1 MILIENKTLFAFYIY
16 IFSFEDLIPAPF
28 SSQMLIMTW
37 LSWFLYTRIVS
48 FDKTTCDEQH
58 CGCLNVCGTWM
69 ENQLPS
75 KGQNSDPEAY
85 CQRVQRTIEKKISY
99 SRNHEDVKLSWFK
112 FQEKRDFFFFFSHR
126 ASSWPSCCPFLFA
139 SSSVHIFLLASLPLI
154 PHTLC
159 WGGRAAVI
167 SVWQECLSSPPQP
180 QVTCF
185 CLWARTDD
193 SPAAASMLQVWAP
206 GISFIGI
213 QTVALIALYNWLKF
227 NLSLSVAGRKP
238 CKTTL
243 TLYEGGMGLKYTYTE
258 GTIISVCTRSI
269 HYTVRL

>member
-75 KGQNSDPEAY
+75 KGQNSDPETY

-112 FQEKRDFFFFFSHR
+112 FQEKRDFFFFFFT
-126 ASSWPSCCPFLFA
+126 PGFK
-139 SSSVHIFLLASLPLI
+139 LALMLSLPLRLLQCSHLSPGFI
-154 PHTLC
+154 TSHTTHSVL
-159 WGGRAAVI
+159 GR
-167 SVWQECLSSPPQP
+167 QSS
-180 QVTCF
+180 CHF
-185 CLWARTDD
+185 CLAGV
-193 SPAAASMLQVWAP
+193 SLLPATATSDL
-206 GISFIGI
+206 F
-213 QTVALIALYNWLKF
+213 
-227 NLSLSVAGRKP
+227 LSLSQDRWQPRCCLYAPGVGSGYKLHWDPNRGFD
-238 CKTTL
+238 CTL
-243 TLYEGGMGLKYTYTE
+243 
-258 GTIISVCTRSI
+258 
-269 HYTVRL
+269 

>member
-75 KGQNSDPEAY
+75 KGQNSDPETY

-112 FQEKRDFFFFFSHR
+112 FQEKRDFFFFFFHTGLQVGPH
-126 ASSWPSCCPFLFA
+126 AVP
-139 SSSVHIFLLASLPLI
+139 SSSPPPVFTSFSWLHYFSY
-154 PHTLC
+154 HTLC
-159 WGGRAAVI
+159 AGEAEQLSFLSGR
-167 SVWQECLSSPPQP
+167 SVSPPRHSHKWPVSVSEPGQM
-180 QVTCF
+180 T
-185 CLWARTDD
+185 
-193 SPAAASMLQVWAP
+193 AP
-206 GISFIGI
+206 LLPLCS
-213 QTVALIALYNWLKF
+213 
-227 NLSLSVAGRKP
+227 R
-238 CKTTL
+238 C
-243 TLYEGGMGLKYTYTE
+243 GLR
-258 GTIISVCTRSI
+258 V
-269 HYTVRL
+269 